1 MMIHVVQPQESVYS
15 IATKY
20 GVPYERVIADNEIT
34 NPQALVVGQTL
45 VIMDGMRKYTI
56 RRGDTLY
63 GIARRYGVTVDDL
76 VEANPGINPQAL
88 TIGQAINIP
97 SQTKKLGSIRVNGF
111 AFPSINLE
119 VLRKTLP
126 SLTYLSIFSYDIRPD
141 GSLNTINDEPL
152 IREAKS
158 GGVAPMMVISNIEEG
173 SGFSSDLIR
182 TVLNSE
188 QIQNTLIDN
197 VIAVLDAKG
206 YYGLNL
212 DLEYVYPEDRE
223 KYNSFIRKITSRLE
237 PLGYLVTSS
246 IAPKQTATQRGR
258 LYEAHDYPVHG
269 RLLNYV
275 IIMTYEWGYTYGP
288 AQAVAPLNQV
298 RRTLDYAVTAIPRNK
313 ILLGVPNY
321 GYDWTLPF
329 VQGSAARSLTNKAAV
344 ELAARVGANIKFDE
358 KAKSPF
364 FNYYD
369 SSGKR
374 HEVWFEDARSM
385 EATLRLVNEYG
396 LAGISFWTI
405 NSFSP
410 QNILVL
416 NGLYDII
423 KVYD

>member
-1 MMIHVVQPQESVYS
+1 MIHVVQPQESVYS